1 MTDQTKIERL
11 AGMPGE
17 PESELTYGG
26 DWLVAQAVDDWGI
39 EQIYG
44 PYRKSEQAAIRA
56 WNAMVRRIRKAN
68 AGGLIDD

>member
-1 MTDQTKIERL
+1 MSKIERL
-11 AGMPGE
+11 AGIPGE

-26 DWLVAQAVDDWGI
+26 AWFVAQAVDDWGV

-68 AGGLIDD
+68 AGVSECVT